1 MLWSEA
7 SLFTDP
13 EWDLSGIS
21 DMAAL
26 EQKVK
31 TCRRCGLRDGCN
43 GVVFGE
49 GSPAARLVFCG
60 EGPGADEDR
69 LGRPFVGRAGQLL
82 DKMLEACGFQRFQ
95 HVYIL
100 NAVKCRPPGNRIPT
114 DEERAACRVNLDAQL
129 RLLKPAIMVL
139 LGATA
144 LQTVLDPKGRITRDR
159 GKWVERNGVLIMPT
173 YHPAALLRNPNLKRD
188 TWEDLK
194 QVVAKYRELIDP
206 GHYSP
211 HC

>member
-1 MLWSEA
+1 MS
-7 SLFTDP
+7 
-13 EWDLSGIS
+13 
-21 DMAAL
+21 AL
-26 EQKVK
+26 EEKVK
-31 TCRRCGLRDGCN
+31 TCRRCGLRAGCR

-49 GSPAARLVFCG
+49 GNPAARLVFCG

-82 DKMLEACGFQRFQ
+82 DKMLAACGFQRFE

-114 DEERAACRVNLDAQL
+114 DEERAACRLNLDAQL
-129 RLLKPAIMVL
+129 RLLKPVIMVL

-144 LQTVLDPKGRITRDR
+144 LQAVLDPKGRITKDR
-159 GKWVERNGVLIMPT
+159 GRWVERNGVLIMPT

-188 TWEDLK
+188 TWADLK
-194 QVVAKYRELIDP
+194 QVVVKYRELVDP
-206 GHYSP
+206 GHCSP

>member
-7 SLFTDP
+7 SLFPDP

-21 DMAAL
+21 DLAAL

-49 GSPAARLVFCG
+49 GSPTARLIFCG

-144 LQTVLDPKGRITRDR
+144 LQTVLDPKGRVTRDR
-159 GKWVERNGVLIMPT
+159 GKWVERNGVLIMTT